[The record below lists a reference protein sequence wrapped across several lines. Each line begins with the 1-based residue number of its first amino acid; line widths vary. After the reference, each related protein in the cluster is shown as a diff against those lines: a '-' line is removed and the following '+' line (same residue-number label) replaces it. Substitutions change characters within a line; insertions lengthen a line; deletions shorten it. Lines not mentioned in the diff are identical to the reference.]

1 MKESNRSSSFLQ
13 SVNKTLV
20 FIDNTVDRMGIWY
33 KVIFTYLWGIVAVY
47 SSLYVLVS
55 VAVNVSESSFL
66 LKNQYITL
74 VVAVGLFILLLVYVP
89 RVATAVEV
97 ILSVLLVATVALQR
111 LNLLWFSLDGGIYLY
126 LGIAFCGGLLA
137 GQFFWLIVKIFKQYR
152 RKHMKK
158 RTVSSL
164 PRDEYNS
171 QESQWVTTVYKREN
185 KRKRNTLDQDGFIIT
200 RADTKTGGNSMPDST
215 GFITEE
221 QDKN

>member
-1 MKESNRSSSFLQ
+1 MKESNKSSSFLQ
-13 SVNKTLV
+13 KVNKTLV
-20 FIDNTVDRMGIWY
+20 FIDGTVDRMGIWY

-47 SSLYVLVS
+47 SSLQVLIS
-55 VAVNVSESSFL
+55 VAVNVSQSSFL
-66 LKNQYITL
+66 LKNQYITSI
-74 VVAVGLFILLLVYVP
+74 VAMGLFILVLVYSQ
-89 RVATAVEV
+89 RIATAIEV
-97 ILSVLLVATVALQR
+97 ILSVLLLATVALQK
-111 LNLLWFSLDGGIYLY
+111 LNLLWFGFDGGIYLY
-126 LGIAFCGGLLA
+126 LALAFCGGLLV

-164 PRDEYNS
+164 PQDDYNS

-200 RADTKTGGNSMPDST
+200 RADMKTGGNSMPDST

-221 QDKN
+221 QNKN

>member
-126 LGIAFCGGLLA
+126 LGIAFCGGLL
-137 GQFFWLIVKIFKQYR
+137 VFKQYR

-158 RTVSSL
+158 RTVPSL
-164 PRDEYNS
+164 PQDDYNS

>member
-97 ILSVLLVATVALQR
+97 ILSVLLVATVALQK

-137 GQFFWLIVKIFKQYR
+137 GQFF
-152 RKHMKK
+152 
-158 RTVSSL
+158 
-164 PRDEYNS
+164 
-171 QESQWVTTVYKREN
+171 
-185 KRKRNTLDQDGFIIT
+185 G
-200 RADTKTGGNSMPDST
+200 
-215 GFITEE
+215 
-221 QDKN
+221 

>member
-13 SVNKTLV
+13 AVNKTLV

-97 ILSVLLVATVALQR
+97 ILSVLLVATVALQK

-126 LGIAFCGGLLA
+126 LGIAFCSGLLV

-185 KRKRNTLDQDGFIIT
+185 KRKKNTLDQDGFIIT